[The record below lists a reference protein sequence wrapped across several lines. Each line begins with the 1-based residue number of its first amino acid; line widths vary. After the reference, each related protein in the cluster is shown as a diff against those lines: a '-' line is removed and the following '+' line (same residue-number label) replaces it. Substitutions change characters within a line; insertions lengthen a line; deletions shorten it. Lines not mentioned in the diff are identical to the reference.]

1 LKRKKRLESQR
12 EKIKKLSEI
21 IKQHKA
27 LFDSSSNEFKEFR
40 EIKDKRE
47 NLKKKLK
54 VLNDKLDKA
63 KEKDSNSKNESVTLF
78 KQQIDSIYV
87 EIEELK
93 KKKESYA

>member
-1 LKRKKRLESQR
+1 LTSALKKINDKLSYGQSSLAEEKTNLEKKKRLESQR

-47 NLKKKLK
+47 NLKK
-54 VLNDKLDKA
+54 N
-63 KEKDSNSKNESVTLF
+63 
-78 KQQIDSIYV
+78 
-87 EIEELK
+87 
-93 KKKESYA
+93 